1 MTSTSIQVSES
12 QLTQFPEWIR
22 KIATFLV
29 ILVCGLVVFLL
40 GTSYY
45 DRFPTNS
52 SGLFK
57 IGTSVVLLASAL
69 YFRKNES
76 VKPYWRLVYAFF
88 VASMVNVITWYTAIY
103 VREAI
108 FNYLNIS
115 SSEFPGIAYIKLW
128 EATLVVGTILILI
141 KLSGADLASIYI
153 NKGNLKW
160 AMRISLLAL
169 VNLLASAF
177 LIAASVGND
186 IEAMIPILPWII
198 VFSLANAF
206 MEELW
211 FRGLFLGRLAPILG
225 DGGAIWL
232 TSIWFGL
239 IHVFAVYVSGVGAL
253 IFGILTLTLGL
264 AFGLLMIKTKNI
276 WGASLFHA
284 AADVHWI
291 FAFGI

>member
-22 KIATFLV
+22 KIATF
-29 ILVCGLVVFLL
+29 LVCGLVVFLL

-153 NKGNLKW
+153 KKGNLKW

-198 VFSLANAF
+198 IFSLANAF

>member
-128 EATLVVGTILILI
+128 EATLVVGTILILM

-153 NKGNLKW
+153 KKGNLKW